1 MSSYISFKLEGDR
14 KLNSCSPLSPPPASF
29 ATQGWASMA
38 LLLGARV
45 ELDHRL
51 KQFVVYIK
59 NGSSVL
65 KTFSRI
71 LPTEVPSF

>member
-1 MSSYISFKLEGDR
+1 M
-14 KLNSCSPLSPPPASF
+14 NSCSPLNPPLPPALPLR
-29 ATQGWASMA
+29 AGPA
-38 LLLGARV
+38 LALPLGARV

-65 KTFSRI
+65 KTFSCI
-71 LPTEVPSF
+71 LPTEVTSF